1 MRPEEFRKTQE
12 AVANIGIIKDEIA
25 KASYSIYKAFIKQGF
40 TKKEAME
47 LTKHLIKG
55 E

>member
-1 MRPEEFRKTQE
+1 MTAVEFRKLQE
-12 AVANIGIIKDEIA
+12 AVANIDLIKDEIA
-25 KASYSIYKAFIKQGF
+25 KASYSLYKAFIKEGF